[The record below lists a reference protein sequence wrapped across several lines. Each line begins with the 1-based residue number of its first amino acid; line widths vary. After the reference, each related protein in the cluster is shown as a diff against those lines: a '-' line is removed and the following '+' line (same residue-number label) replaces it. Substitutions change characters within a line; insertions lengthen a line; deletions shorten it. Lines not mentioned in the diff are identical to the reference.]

1 MKEVKFIAA
10 GLMLLLA
17 SCNDS
22 KKETDKPLAESSAI
36 LTNDPVVYS
45 FAFMGCNRVDRGDS
59 SNASTANVL
68 ALQSIFNDITVLK
81 NKPSVF
87 FLLGD
92 IVLGES
98 DTKDLNSQ
106 LQAWLAQYK
115 DTKFSSISTSGIE
128 VVAVPGNHEMLD
140 GSEKPLYGSADVWL
154 KYMSPFMPSDRKQIA
169 NTASLDNR
177 MTFSFVRN
185 NTAFIVMN
193 TDSYNPPT
201 KQNPQGLEGIVPTD
215 SILNWVNDFKAN
227 KAIEHI
233 FVLGHKPYY
242 VSGKSC
248 TGHKGLPEGPV
259 LWPAFNNA
267 GVVAMLS
274 AHEHDYQR
282 WQLPADTGTY
292 QIIAGNG
299 GSQGEATFFGYTI
312 INILKSGKVQL
323 VSRGFTKQKH
333 GKYYRLPYPVDFST
347 RDSTI
352 LTWSKNANPYPN
364 YTSNKDCDLK

>member
-1 MKEVKFIAA
+1 MIKVKLITA
-10 GLMLLLA
+10 GLLLMLA

-22 KKETDKPLAESSAI
+22 KKETEKPVVESSVMVA
-36 LTNDPVVYS
+36 TDPVVYS

-68 ALQSIFNDITVLK
+68 ALQSIFNDVTALA
-81 NKPSVF
+81 NKPALFF
-87 FLLGD
+87 FLGD
-92 IVLGES
+92 VVLGET
-98 DTKDLNSQ
+98 DTVDLNSQ
-106 LQAWLAQYK
+106 LSAWLAQYN
-115 DTKFSSISTSGIE
+115 DTKFSSISTSGIQL
-128 VVAVPGNHEMLD
+128 VAVPGNHEMLD

-154 KYMSPFMPSDRKQIA
+154 KYMSRFMPSDRKQIA
-169 NTASLDNR
+169 NSASLDNR

-185 NTAFIVMN
+185 NIAFIVMN

-201 KQNPQGLEGIVPTD
+201 KKNPQGLEGIVPTD
-215 SILNWVNDFKAN
+215 SILNMISGFKAD
-227 KAIEHI
+227 KTIEHI

-259 LWPAFNNA
+259 LWPAFNAA

-292 QIIAGNG
+292 QVIAGNA
-299 GSQGEATFFGYTI
+299 GSQGEAKFFGYTI

-323 VSRGFTKQKH
+323 VSRGFTKQKP
-333 GKYYRLPYPVDFST
+333 YYRIPDPVVFTT

-352 LTWSKNANPYPN
+352 LTWSKNTNPYPN
-364 YTSNKDCDLK
+364 HTSNKDCDLK

>member
-1 MKEVKFIAA
+1 MNKAKLIAA
-10 GLMLLLA
+10 VLVFMLA

-22 KKETDKPLAESSAI
+22 KKESDKPLVKSSAM
-36 LTNDPVVYS
+36 LATDPVVYS

-68 ALQSIFNDITVLK
+68 ALQSIFNDITALK
-81 NKPSVF
+81 NKPAVF

-98 DTKDLNSQ
+98 DTADLNNQ
-106 LQAWLAQYK
+106 LSVWLAQYK
-115 DTKFSSISTSGIE
+115 DTKFSNISTSGIE
-128 VVAVPGNHEMLD
+128 VVAVPGNHEMLN

-169 NTASLDNR
+169 NTATLDNR

-259 LWPAFNNA
+259 LWPAFNAA

-299 GSQGEATFFGYTI
+299 GSQGEAKFFGYTI

-333 GKYYRLPYPVDFST
+333 GKYYRLPYPVDFIT

-352 LTWSKNANPYPN
+352 LTWSKNTNPYSN

>member
-1 MKEVKFIAA
+1 MTKLHLIAA
-10 GLMLLLA
+10 MTFMCTV
-17 SCNDS
+17 SCNEA
-22 KKETDKPLAESSAI
+22 KKEADQPMVESEIMSAS
-36 LTNDPVVYS
+36 DPVVYS
-45 FAFMGCNRVDRGDS
+45 FAFMGCNRVDAGDVS
-59 SNASTANVL
+59 FSNASTANVP
-68 ALQSIFNDITVLK
+68 ALQSIFKDISTLG
-81 NKPSVF
+81 NKPAAF

-92 IVLGES
+92 VVLGET
-98 DTKDLNSQ
+98 DTTDLHTQ
-106 LQAWLAQYK
+106 LSAWVTQYK
-115 DTKFSSISTSGIE
+115 NTQFSPISTSGIE

-140 GSEKPLYGSADVWL
+140 GNEKPLKGSTEVWL
-154 KYMSPFMPSDRKQIA
+154 KYMSDFMPADRKKIA
-169 NTASLDNR
+169 STSNLDNR

-185 NTAFIVMN
+185 NVGFIVMN

-201 KQNPQGLEGIVPTD
+201 PKNPEGLEGIVPTD
-215 SILNWVNDFKAN
+215 SIINMIKTFKADKN
-227 KAIEHI
+227 IKHI

-248 TGHKGLPEGPV
+248 TGHKGLPEGPK
-259 LWPAFNNA
+259 LWPVFNTS

-299 GSQGEATFFGYTI
+299 GSQGEAKFFGYTI

-323 VSRGFTKQKH
+323 ISRGFKKMH
-333 GKYYRLPYPVDFST
+333 HYYQVPDPVNFTT

-352 LTWSKNANPYPN
+352 LTWTKNPVTYQN
-364 YTSNKDCDLK
+364 YTTNKDCDLK

>member
-1 MKEVKFIAA
+1 MKKVKLFAA
-10 GLMLLLA
+10 GLVLLLA

-22 KKETDKPLAESSAI
+22 KKEADKPMVESSVV

-68 ALQSIFNDITVLK
+68 ALQNIFNDITALA
-81 NKPSVF
+81 NKPSLF

-92 IVLGES
+92 VVLGET
-98 DTKDLNSQ
+98 DTMDLHNQ
-106 LQAWLAQYK
+106 LSAWVAQYK
-115 DTKFSSISTSGIE
+115 DTKFSKISTSGIE
-128 VVAVPGNHEMLD
+128 IVAVPGNHEMLD
-140 GSEKPLYGSADVWL
+140 GSEKPLKGSADVWL
-154 KYMSPFMPSDRKQIA
+154 RYMAPYMPADRKQIA
-169 NTASLDNR
+169 STPNLDNR

-185 NTAFIVMN
+185 NVAFIVMN

-201 KQNPQGLEGIVPTD
+201 TQHHHGLEGIVPTD
-215 SILNWVNDFKAN
+215 SILNMINSFKAD
-227 KAIEHI
+227 KTIEHI

-259 LWPAFNNA
+259 LWPAFNAA

-292 QIIAGNG
+292 QIIAGNA
-299 GSQGEATFFGYTI
+299 GSQGEAKFFGYSV

-323 VSRGFTKQKH
+323 VSRGFTKQKP
-333 GKYYRLPYPVDFST
+333 YYRIPSPVNFTT

-352 LTWSKNANPYPN
+352 LTWSKNGNPYPN